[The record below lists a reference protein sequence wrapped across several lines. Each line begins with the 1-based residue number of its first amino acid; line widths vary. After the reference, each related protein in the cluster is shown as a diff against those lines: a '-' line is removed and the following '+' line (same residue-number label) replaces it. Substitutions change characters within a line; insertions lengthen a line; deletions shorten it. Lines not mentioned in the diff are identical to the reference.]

1 MDSKIGKKVLW
12 SSEIVSLTK
21 LLVADGPDI
30 SNYTQCELTA
40 ELTAE
45 LRKFI
50 SNQSVFANIYI

>member
-40 ELTAE
+40 AE
-45 LRKFI
+45 SSLDWLHFFFFYLK
-50 SNQSVFANIYI
+50 SWEN